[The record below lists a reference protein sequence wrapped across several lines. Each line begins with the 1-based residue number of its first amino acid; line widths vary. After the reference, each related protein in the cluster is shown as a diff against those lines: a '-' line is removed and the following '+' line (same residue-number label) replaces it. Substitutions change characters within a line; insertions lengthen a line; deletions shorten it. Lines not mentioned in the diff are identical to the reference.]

1 MSGEEGT
8 GWRKRQGRRC
18 AGGAWTLS
26 WGGGLRGSCE
36 VQVEGCC
43 RGDRAGG
50 TPGGL
55 ALRGPGGQSWASP
68 FSGPQSRSW
77 SELRGLWLPVLC
89 RKLVSLGPLRPSS
102 VSHLGCCDT
111 GPSGRSASP
120 GSPRLFIHSVGRQ
133 ASPAAVCRALRRP
146 GLSGRSREQNRAPSD
161 RSVPG
166 RLSGE
171 AAVTALRASPGELL
185 GPLG

>member
-1 MSGEEGT
+1 MEEAAGAEMCGRSVDSLLGRGTQGEL
-8 GWRKRQGRRC
+8 RD
-18 AGGAWTLS
+18 AGGRL
-26 WGGGLRGSCE
+26 L
-36 VQVEGCC
+36 Q
-43 RGDRAGG
+43 
-50 TPGGL
+50 
-55 ALRGPGGQSWASP
+55 GGQGGRDPGRSGASRASP

-133 ASPAAVCRALRRP
+133 VSPAAVCGALCRP
-146 GLSGRSREQNRAPSD
+146 GHSGRSREQNRAPSD